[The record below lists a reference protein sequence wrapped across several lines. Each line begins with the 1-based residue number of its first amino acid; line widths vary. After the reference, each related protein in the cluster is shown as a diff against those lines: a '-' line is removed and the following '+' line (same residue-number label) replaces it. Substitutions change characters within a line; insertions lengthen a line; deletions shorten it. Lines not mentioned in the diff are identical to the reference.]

1 MAIRYKKCFT
11 CGSLDVAK
19 IIYGY
24 PTVEAFKE
32 QEEGK
37 IKLGGCLISEDSPQY
52 HCNKCGEKWTADEAI
67 DAAYKE
73 VIGLKASVGG
83 YFEGYYDVMIS
94 FQDKKLTWNYSLDGE
109 SFEKELIDE
118 EISTFISGL
127 KIANLLNW
135 KRRYEEP
142 DILDGTQWEV
152 EIIREKRNLNRS
164 GSNKFP
170 DEWECF
176 CVLIQTISD
185 CKFE

>member
-24 PTVEAFKE
+24 PTADAFKE

-37 IKLGGCLISEDSPQY
+37 IKLGGCMISEDSPQY

-67 DAAYKE
+67 DAAYNE

-109 SFEKELIDE
+109 SFEKELIAE

-142 DILDGTQWEV
+142 ELIGLIESLLNENKIKWIL
-152 EIIREKRNLNRS
+152 N
-164 GSNKFP
+164 
-170 DEWECF
+170 
-176 CVLIQTISD
+176 
-185 CKFE
+185 